1 MEQLSGLDGWF
12 LAMETR
18 SVFGHVGSVCIV
30 DVRGSGG
37 TESRLT
43 LEHLIGVIESRLPLV
58 PLFRRRL
65 VTVPLGLDHPYWIE
79 DPDFDIEFHVRAL
92 ALPAP
97 GNDRQ
102 LSEQVAR
109 LHARPLDRSRPLWE
123 LYLITGLRGGRAA
136 IYSKIHHAAIDGV
149 SGGDILTAVL
159 DVSPQGRELPDVEV
173 FEGEQPPDPVWLLA
187 RSAVALARQPLNA
200 ARVAVDL
207 ARSIPVL
214 ANAIGS
220 PIAHRLAAS
229 DDGELLSQT
238 GLRAPSTPFNAP
250 LSPHR
255 RWAFTDLP
263 LAEVKKLRVGSELTV
278 NDVVMALCAGA
289 LRRWLLLHEALP
301 AAPLVAAVPV
311 SVRTA
316 DQKGEFGNR
325 VSMMLAALPT
335 NLSDP
340 GERLGAMHEAMRAA
354 KHQHGAIPASLLGDV
369 TQFAMPAL
377 ANQAWRLSARL
388 RLFERV
394 NPFNL
399 FVSNVPGPKVPL
411 YFAGAELLAYYP
423 VSALVD
429 GQGLNITV
437 MSYRDNLYFGLVAC
451 RALVP
456 DLDVMAGYLRD
467 ELDALTSAA
476 EISAK
481 ATAPAASTKNSNV
494 ASTRSSNVAS
504 IKAPKAA
511 STKASTKASHA

>member
-30 DVRGSGG
+30 DARGDRGVQP
-37 TESRLT
+37 RLT
-43 LEHLIGVIESRLPLV
+43 LEHLTRVIESRLPLV
-58 PLFRRRL
+58 PLFRRRV
-65 VTVPLGLDHPYWIE
+65 VTVPFGLDQPYWIE
-79 DPDFDIEFHVRAL
+79 DPDFDIEFHVREL

-97 GNDRQ
+97 GNDKQ

-123 LYLITGLRGGRAA
+123 LYLISGLHGGRAA

-159 DVSPQGRELPDVEV
+159 DVSPQGRELPAVELY
-173 FEGEQPPDPVWLLA
+173 EGEQPPEAARLLA
-187 RSAVALARQPLNA
+187 RSAVNLARQPVQA
-200 ARVAVDL
+200 FRVASDL
-207 ARSIPVL
+207 ARSIPGL
-214 ANAIGS
+214 ANALG
-220 PIAHRLAAS
+220 PPLAHLLGGR
-229 DDGELLSQT
+229 DDGDLLSQT

-250 LSPHR
+250 ISPHR
-255 RWAFTDLP
+255 RWAFADLP
-263 LAEVKKLRVGSELTV
+263 LGEVKKLRNSPTGAGLTV
-278 NDVVMALCAGA
+278 NDVVMAVCAGA
-289 LRRWLLLHEALP
+289 LRRWLQLHEALP

-311 SVRTA
+311 SVRTK
-316 DQKGEFGNR
+316 DQKGKYGNQ

-335 NLSDP
+335 NLSAP
-340 GERLGAMHEAMRAA
+340 GERLEAMHDAMRAA
-354 KHQHGAIPASLLGDV
+354 KEQHGAIPAGLLADV

-399 FVSNVPGPKVPL
+399 IISNVPGPNVPL

-437 MSYRDNLYFGLVAC
+437 MSYRDNLYFGLIAC
-451 RALVP
+451 RQLVP
-456 DLDVMAGYLRD
+456 DLDVMAGFLRD
-467 ELDALTSAA
+467 ELDALSAA
-476 EISAK
+476 G
-481 ATAPAASTKNSNV
+481 TPTLGV
-494 ASTRSSNVAS
+494 QT
-504 IKAPKAA
+504 
-511 STKASTKASHA
+511 